1 MPGKASVNVG
11 QNVVDGHS
19 MAVNSERDPHALGDL
34 DQISVMEHQTSV
46 GDAQIRHQ
54 QHRCD
59 VGVVVAKCTDGDV
72 ELVDRNLFEN
82 RPVKVVAVNDVD
94 VEMSTGF
101 RASQLV
107 GEMEFTFQDRH
118 TRPVFQ
124 PIFGHLCSNGRGT
137 DDDDVGVLGEVG
149 DLMPK
154 RDEGRIELVE
164 ANHRN
169 SNTIANLED
178 AVVVRNETP
187 LPVTLHAHNVW
198 QAMHEV
204 FSHFSERASHE
215 VDGGLADVKFDDV
228 GFFAK
233 RDDLLKFG

>member
-1 MPGKASVNVG
+1 M
-11 QNVVDGHS
+11 D
-19 MAVNSERDPHALGDL
+19 D
-34 DQISVMEHQTSV
+34 I
-46 GDAQIRHQ
+46 
-54 QHRCD
+54 
-59 VGVVVAKCTDGDV
+59 DV
-72 ELVDRNLFEN
+72 E
-82 RPVKVVAVNDVD
+82 VA
-94 VEMSTGF
+94 SGF

-107 GEMEFTFQDRH
+107 GEMEFTFQDRY

-124 PIFGHLCSNGRGT
+124 PILGHLCSNGRGT

-187 LPVTLHAHNVW
+187 LPVTLHAHDVW

-228 GFFAK
+228 GFFTE
-233 RDDLLKFG
+233 RDDLFKFG